1 MAGKGGKTPGA
12 GRKSKAVELGLDT
25 LMDSVGPTESVLKR
39 LYELANGTK
48 EDVEKKVKAIPP
60 NTEAIRLWLGYKFGT
75 PKQAITLDS
84 EVEVTIIHES

>member
-39 LYELANGTK
+39 LYELSTAPK
-48 EDVEKKVKAIPP
+48 P

-75 PKQAITLDS
+75 PKQAIVLDS
-84 EVEVTIIHES
+84 EVQVTVVHES